1 MHKKISN
8 ADCSSHRK
16 ASSIGPPTY
25 WLQWA
30 HTYSGKSI
38 LRSGV
43 VFKSC
48 GSSLFSVLASV
59 PVWKDEL
66 CVSEMTLNLRLVFC
80 SHFLEVFWGR
90 FLLDIQHKNFELSV
104 CVAWTVRVTEIFL
117 YTKVYSFGG
126 NKALLRVKR
135 TFELSE
141 FELSRFYC
149 NHYCNHL
156 CKTIPDK
163 SWFYTT

>member
-1 MHKKISN
+1 
-8 ADCSSHRK
+8 
-16 ASSIGPPTY
+16 
-25 WLQWA
+25 
-30 HTYSGKSI
+30 
-38 LRSGV
+38 
-43 VFKSC
+43 
-48 GSSLFSVLASV
+48 
-59 PVWKDEL
+59 
-66 CVSEMTLNLRLVFC
+66 MTLNLRLVFC

-149 NHYCNHL
+149 IKILRTEYMYIVGMYVL
-156 CKTIPDK
+156 RRD
-163 SWFYTT
+163 

>member
-1 MHKKISN
+1 
-8 ADCSSHRK
+8 
-16 ASSIGPPTY
+16 
-25 WLQWA
+25 
-30 HTYSGKSI
+30 
-38 LRSGV
+38 
-43 VFKSC
+43 
-48 GSSLFSVLASV
+48 
-59 PVWKDEL
+59 
-66 CVSEMTLNLRLVFC
+66 MTLNLRLVFC
-80 SHFLEVFWGR
+80 SHFLEVFLGR

-149 NHYCNHL
+149 TLYRASMVLESHL
-156 CKTIPDK
+156 DLPSPDWPCPGLGLRPLLYLK
-163 SWFYTT
+163 ST

>member
-1 MHKKISN
+1 
-8 ADCSSHRK
+8 
-16 ASSIGPPTY
+16 
-25 WLQWA
+25 
-30 HTYSGKSI
+30 
-38 LRSGV
+38 
-43 VFKSC
+43 
-48 GSSLFSVLASV
+48 
-59 PVWKDEL
+59 
-66 CVSEMTLNLRLVFC
+66 MTLNLRLVFC
-80 SHFLEVFWGR
+80 SHFLEVFLGR

-149 NHYCNHL
+149 MIHL
-156 CKTIPDK
+156 
-163 SWFYTT
+163 